1 MSRARAAAAAA
12 AAIAATAGLA
22 LAGCS
27 AGQSA
32 RPGGPAAAPPPIGLA
47 TAAAGG
53 SGAAWATLPVPGP
66 AGTTTAYWQLLV
78 RPAGRAVWRLA
89 TPPGVADN
97 AGLVVAG
104 PPGGSLTVAFV
115 PADLLTFTPLA
126 VTGDG
131 GAHWSQGLLP
141 ERLAGRPD
149 ALSTLPA
156 GALIAVTARAAEVS
170 GPSGARWRPL
180 VTEAA
185 LAASPA
191 GRACGLRSLTAAA
204 APGGVPLLAGD
215 CARPG
220 RVGLFRRVGP
230 GWALA
235 DIALPAALRTARVT
249 VLRLLTVS
257 GGVAALL
264 AADGRSG
271 TVLLAATSG
280 SGSGWTAG
288 PPIAV
293 GHTAARFASA
303 GPGGQWGV
311 ALANSR
317 AVLIGPR
324 TARYL
329 PGRLPGAD
337 ATVVPGGPVSALVP
351 GTGTVS
357 VWELSGGGWRRRQ
370 TVGIPTG
377 V

>member
-1 MSRARAAAAAA
+1 MSRARAVAAAVS
-12 AAIAATAGLA
+12 AIATAAGLA

-27 AGQSA
+27 AAPSA
-32 RPGGPAAAPPPIGLA
+32 GSGGPAAAPASIGLA
-47 TAAAGG
+47 TAVASG

-66 AGTTTAYWQLLV
+66 AGATATYWQLLV
-78 RPAGRAVWRLA
+78 RPAGGAAWRLA

-97 AGLVVAG
+97 AGLVVTG
-104 PPGGSLTVAFV
+104 PPGGALTVGFV
-115 PADLLTFTPLA
+115 PADRLTFTPLA
-126 VTGDG
+126 VTADG

-141 ERLAGRPD
+141 DRLAGRPD
-149 ALSTLPA
+149 ALTTLSA

-191 GRACGLRSLTAAA
+191 GRGCGLRALTAAA
-204 APGGVPLLAGD
+204 VPGGAPLLAGD

-220 RVGLFRRVGP
+220 RVGIFRRVGG

-249 VLRLLTVS
+249 VLRLLTVN
-257 GGVAALL
+257 GRGAALI
-264 AADGRSG
+264 AAAGPAG

-280 SGSGWTAG
+280 GGSGWTVG
-288 PPIAV
+288 PPIGI
-293 GHTAARFASA
+293 GHTVARFASV
-303 GPGGQWGV
+303 GPGGDWAV

-317 AVLIGPR
+317 AVLVSPR
-324 TARYL
+324 SDRYL
-329 PGRLPGAD
+329 PGRLPGRD
-337 ATVVPGGPVSALVP
+337 ATVVPGGTVSALVP
-351 GTGTVS
+351 GAGTVS

-370 TVGIPTG
+370 TIGIPTG